1 MTTYDSVVL
10 YRANVCDGQGT
21 AKGMDLALTHDGNI
35 KETQEFPTWGSNRA
49 RDALFTWAGKLPYY
63 TEVSELAGV
72 ARCRESGT
80 QCQINRR
87 QMLLLQALDPDVKF
101 YYTYSDVEVPTPEL
115 AGNGVYYD
123 DTEAKLTVPVD
134 EDSLVVVLYNASPNP
149 EHNSRIFN
157 LKVKVNGSLTS
168 VYSRMWMNRAEPNW
182 IPFLYTFEASPGTY
196 EIQGAFA
203 VDNGGVVTS
212 IKKRWLIAMVFP
224 LSLKFDYWYLND
236 SAAFEVCHCG
246 SGSYSGT
253 CTCEGSIWETTF
265 KPSATSDTIILS
277 TAVNY
282 GGGDPSRVDIHYF
295 IWKLYIDGSN
305 IGVTNA
311 TSSIYTDPGYNY
323 AITGTMLYATTLDPT
338 DHSIKFRCYMHAY
351 YSYALAYLYC
361 GSRQAVIL
369 AFHKE

>member
-1 MTTYDSVVL
+1 MATYDSVVL

-21 AKGMDLALTHDGNI
+21 AKGMDLGLAVNGEL
-35 KETQEFPTWGSNRA
+35 KQSQSFPTWGNNRP

-63 TEVSELAGV
+63 TELNELAGV

-80 QCQINRR
+80 QCKINRR

-115 AGNGVYYD
+115 AGDGVYYD

-134 EDSLVVVLYNASPNP
+134 EDSLIVVLYNASPNP
-149 EHNSRIFN
+149 EHNGRIFN

-236 SAAFEVCHCG
+236 ATDFEVGRCYTG
-246 SGSYSGT
+246 GT
-253 CTCEGSIWETTF
+253 GWCTAEGTIWQTTF
-265 KPSATSDTIILS
+265 RPSATSDTIILS

-282 GGGDPSRVDIHYF
+282 GSASTADWYG
-295 IWKLYIDGSN
+295 WKLYIDGSS
-305 IGVTNA
+305 IGVTY
-311 TSSIYTDPGYNY
+311 SSSKLHSSPSYRV
-323 AITGTMLYATTLDPT
+323 TGTMLYATTLESY
-338 DHSIKFRCYMHAY
+338 DHEIKLNGLASLYHSYWRYLRCA
-351 YSYALAYLYC
+351 
-361 GSRQAVIL
+361 SRQAVIL